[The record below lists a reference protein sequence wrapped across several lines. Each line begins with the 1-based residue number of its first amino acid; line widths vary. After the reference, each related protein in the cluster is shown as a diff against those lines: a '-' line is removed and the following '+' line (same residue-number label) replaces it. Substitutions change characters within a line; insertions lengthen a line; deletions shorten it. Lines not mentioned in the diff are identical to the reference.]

1 MSNLAWSD
9 WSKVFDVFGVV
20 LFAYAIHAAIP
31 TAYRAFGG
39 RRYHKLIIT
48 GLGLSSVIYVLWS
61 AARMSIVS
69 SSKYYMPF
77 IGALTGEA
85 VPRTRRAVGSVAV
98 AELDKLPEAYVLGY
112 VFGYLTTLTTF
123 IVAAHAL
130 NQVNL
135 QGLKKYLQEST

>member
-1 MSNLAWSD
+1 
-9 WSKVFDVFGVV
+9 
-20 LFAYAIHAAIP
+20 
-31 TAYRAFGG
+31 
-39 RRYHKLIIT
+39 
-48 GLGLSSVIYVLWS
+48 
-61 AARMSIVS
+61 MSIVS
-69 SSKYYMPF
+69 PSEYYTPF
-77 IGALTGEA
+77 IGVLTGEA